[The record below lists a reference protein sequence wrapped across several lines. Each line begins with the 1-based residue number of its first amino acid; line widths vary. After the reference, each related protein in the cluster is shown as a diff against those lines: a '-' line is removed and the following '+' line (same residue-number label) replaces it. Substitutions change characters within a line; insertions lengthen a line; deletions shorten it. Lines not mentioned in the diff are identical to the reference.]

1 MRRTGKAAG
10 ILLAGL
16 LLWGCGEQTTEEQV
30 EVNVETTSA
39 CAIEV
44 MEDGSI
50 LETITEEFSQEYY
63 DEESLKNMIL
73 SEVAEFNRSHGNDT
87 ISVDKLENKKG
98 KVSVEIRYPS
108 AEIYTEYNTD
118 EYNNR
123 ALFHGTVSE
132 AYAAGY
138 SLDISMTDVKGEET
152 IGKAELLGMGEENIL
167 ISEAPLQIK
176 VPGKILYVG
185 EKVETDSKDE
195 AHMLTDENGE
205 AAGKYYV
212 VYK

>member
-73 SEVAEFNRSHGNDT
+73 SEVAEFNRSHVNDT

-152 IGKAELLGMGEENIL
+152 IGEEAICRT
-167 ISEAPLQIK
+167 EAF
-176 VPGKILYVG
+176 
-185 EKVETDSKDE
+185 
-195 AHMLTDENGE
+195 
-205 AAGKYYV
+205 
-212 VYK
+212 